1 MSVAF
6 NPIGDPFDFTNKA
19 DSIDDYGILLQFRI
33 ASLAAY
39 DKIVQVNYAD
49 LGLKT
54 QRVSSLV
61 LSSSVFPQA
70 DVTKTVFWLDVGTM
84 NQRVQKVEYAGG
96 ALAPQQVRKTYQYS
110 AVGIKYKLDGF
121 FFELF

>member
-39 DKIVQVNYAD
+39 DKIVQLNYAD

-61 LSSSVFPQA
+61 LSSAVFPQA

-84 NQRVQKVEYAGG
+84 NQRVEKVEYSGG
-96 ALAPQQVRKTYQYS
+96 ALAPQQLRKTYQYS
-110 AVGIKYKLDGF
+110 SVGIKYKLDGF

>member
-70 DVTKTVFWLDVGTM
+70 DVTKTVFWLEVGTM
-84 NQRVQKVEYAGG
+84 NQRVEKVEYSGG
-96 ALAPQQVRKTYQYS
+96 ALTPQQVRKTYQYS

>member
-54 QRVSSLV
+54 QRVSSIV
-61 LSSSVFPQA
+61 LSSAIFPQA
-70 DVTKTVFWLDVGTM
+70 DVTKTVFWIDVGTM
-84 NQRVQKVEYAGG
+84 NQRVQKVEYSGG
-96 ALAPQQVRKTYQYS
+96 ALSPQQVRKTYQYS
-110 AVGIKYKLDGF
+110 PTGIKYKLDGF

>member
-61 LSSSVFPQA
+61 LSSAVFPQA
-70 DVTKTVFWLDVGTM
+70 DVTKTVFWIDVGTM

>member
-54 QRVSSLV
+54 QRVSSIV
-61 LSSSVFPQA
+61 LSSAVFPQA
-70 DVTKTVFWLDVGTM
+70 DVTKTVFWLEVGTM
-84 NQRVQKVEYAGG
+84 NQRVEKVEYSGG
-96 ALAPQQVRKTYQYS
+96 ALTPQQVRKTYQYS